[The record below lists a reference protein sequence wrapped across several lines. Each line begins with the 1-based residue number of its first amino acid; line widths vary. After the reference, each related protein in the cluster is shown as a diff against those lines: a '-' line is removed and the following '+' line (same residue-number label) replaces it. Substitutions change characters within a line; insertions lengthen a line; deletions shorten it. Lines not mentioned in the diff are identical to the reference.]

1 MSFNNTYFSNRND
14 RNIRMA
20 NAGPSTPVG
29 VYDGKILPNFGA
41 GRVNNVRP
49 KEGYT
54 MQDVF
59 GPPVDRAS
67 TDENF
72 DTFRKIAQVDTKIA
86 RGENLEGF
94 DKYLKDT
101 YDFTREDK
109 IYRRMPGHLQRDLKD
124 SFRMDMEKNKQSNL
138 TDRVTDFIA
147 KIFTP
152 PAVAGTLD
160 ENRDF
165 VSDFSGELTPNIFT
179 RAIPNVDDMVRNIG
193 AAFDAGGMGGLS
205 VSEPTQRR
213 TVRIG
218 GINFPQSRFGK
229 PAPRV
234 QSPMEAGM
242 GPGAAKARD
251 LAKARKKKSTSS
263 GTGFSG
269 STSSSS
275 SGGGGRR
282 STGRGGRRG
291 GSTGGSGA
299 SSRGGTSSRS
309 SSSRRGST
317 GRGGA
322 RGGSTGGSG
331 SSSKGGSFG
340 GKRRSRKTGRGGRRG
355 GSKACDLRCK
365 VDISLLTSMNLMR
378 DDLAEVAYFVK
389 ELQEIK

>member
-1 MSFNNTYFSNRND
+1 MSFNNTYFTNSND

-20 NAGPSTPVG
+20 NAGPSTPVKFYKG
-29 VYDGKILPNFGA
+29 MGYMQDFGA

-54 MQDVF
+54 MRDVF

-67 TDENF
+67 TNEDF

-86 RGENLEGF
+86 QGGNSGDF
-94 DKYLKDT
+94 DKYLRDT
-101 YDFTREDK
+101 YGFTREDK

-124 SFRMDMEKNKQSNL
+124 SFRIDTEKNKQSNL
-138 TDRVTDFIA
+138 TDRVTDFIS

-160 ENRDF
+160 ENQSF
-165 VSDFSGELTPNIFT
+165 GSDFSGELTSNIFN

-275 SGGGGRR
+275 SGSRK

-309 SSSRRGST
+309 SSSSRRGST
-317 GRGGA
+317 GRGGR

-331 SSSKGGSFG
+331 ASSRGGTSSRSG
-340 GKRRSRKTGRGGRRG
+340 RRTGRGGRRG
-355 GSKACDLRCK
+355 GSKSRCDLRCK

>member
-1 MSFNNTYFSNRND
+1 MSFNNTYFSNSND

-41 GRVNNVRP
+41 TRVKKVRP

-86 RGENLEGF
+86 QGERSKSLDSYLNESYGF
-94 DKYLKDT
+94 DTKD
-101 YDFTREDK
+101 RK
-109 IYRRMPGHLQRDLKD
+109 WRNMPGYVREVIKD
-124 SFRMDMEKNKQSNL
+124 SHIMDTEKNKQSNL
-138 TDRVTDFIA
+138 TDRVTDFIS

-160 ENRDF
+160 ENREF
-165 VSDFSGELTPNIFT
+165 GSDFSGELTSNIFN

-205 VSEPTQRR
+205 VSEPSQRR

-275 SGGGGRR
+275 GSSGGRR
-282 STGRGGRRG
+282 STGRGGRRGGSTGGSGPSSRGGTSSRSSSSRRGSTGRGGRRG

-309 SSSRRGST
+309 GRR
-317 GRGGA
+317 
-322 RGGSTGGSG
+322 
-331 SSSKGGSFG
+331 
-340 GKRRSRKTGRGGRRG
+340 TGRGGRRG
-355 GSKACDLRCK
+355 GSKSRCDLRCK

>member
-1 MSFNNTYFSNRND
+1 MSFNNTYFTNSND

-41 GRVNNVRP
+41 TRVKEVRP

-72 DTFRKIAQVDTKIA
+72 DSFRKIAQVDTKIA
-86 RGENLEGF
+86 QGENSGDF
-94 DKYLKDT
+94 DKYLRDT
-101 YDFTREDK
+101 YGFTREDK
-109 IYRRMPGHLQRDLKD
+109 IYRRMPGHIQKDLRDSYRID
-124 SFRMDMEKNKQSNL
+124 TEKNRQSNL
-138 TDRVTDFIA
+138 TDRVTDFIS

-160 ENRDF
+160 ENRAF
-165 VSDFSGELTPNIFT
+165 GSDFSGELTSNIFN
-179 RAIPNVDDMVRNIG
+179 RDIPNVDDMVRNIG

-275 SGGGGRR
+275 SSSGGGRR

-340 GKRRSRKTGRGGRRG
+340 GKRRGKKTGRGGRRG
-355 GSKACDLRCK
+355 GSK
-365 VDISLLTSMNLMR
+365 
-378 DDLAEVAYFVK
+378 
-389 ELQEIK
+389 

>member
-1 MSFNNTYFSNRND
+1 MSFNNTYFSNSND

-20 NAGPSTPVG
+20 NAGPSTPVKFYKG
-29 VYDGKILPNFGA
+29 MGYQQDFGA

-86 RGENLEGF
+86 QGERSKSLDSYLNESYGF
-94 DKYLKDT
+94 DTKD
-101 YDFTREDK
+101 RK
-109 IYRRMPGHLQRDLKD
+109 WRNMPGYVREVIKD
-124 SFRMDMEKNKQSNL
+124 SHIMDTEKNKQSNL
-138 TDRVTDFIA
+138 TDRVTDFIS

-165 VSDFSGELTPNIFT
+165 VSDFSGELTSNIFN
-179 RAIPNVDDMVRNIG
+179 RDIPNVDDMVRNIG

-275 SGGGGRR
+275 SSGSRK

-309 SSSRRGST
+309 SSRKGST

>member
-1 MSFNNTYFSNRND
+1 MSFNNTYFTNSND

-41 GRVNNVRP
+41 TRVREVRP
-49 KEGYT
+49 KPGYT
-54 MQDVF
+54 MRDVF

-67 TDENF
+67 TDEDF

-86 RGENLEGF
+86 QGENSGDF
-94 DKYLKDT
+94 DKYLRDV
-101 YDFTREDK
+101 YGFTRKDK
-109 IYRRMPGHLQRDLKD
+109 IYRNMPGHIQKDLRD
-124 SFRMDMEKNKQSNL
+124 SYRMDTEENRQSNL
-138 TDRVTDFIA
+138 TDRVTDFIS

-160 ENRDF
+160 ENRAF
-165 VSDFSGELTPNIFT
+165 GSDFSGELTSNIFN
-179 RAIPNVDDMVRNIG
+179 RDIPNVDDMVRN
-193 AAFDAGGMGGLS
+193 
-205 VSEPTQRR
+205 

-218 GINFPQSRFGK
+218 GINFPQSRFGR

-275 SGGGGRR
+275 SSSSNSGGSSRR

-309 SSSRRGST
+309 GSSRRGST
-317 GRGGA
+317 GRGGR

-331 SSSKGGSFG
+331 SSSKGGTSSRSG
-340 GKRRSRKTGRGGRRG
+340 RRTGRGGRRG
-355 GSKACDLRCK
+355 GSKSRCDLRCK
-365 VDISLLTSMNLMR
+365 VDISLLTSMNLMH

>member
-1 MSFNNTYFSNRND
+1 MSFNNTYFTNSND

-20 NAGPSTPVG
+20 NAGPSTPVKFYKG
-29 VYDGKILPNFGA
+29 MGYMQDFGA

-54 MQDVF
+54 MRDVF

-67 TDENF
+67 TNEDF

-86 RGENLEGF
+86 QGGNSGDF
-94 DKYLKDT
+94 DKYLRDT
-101 YDFTREDK
+101 YGFTREDK

-124 SFRMDMEKNKQSNL
+124 SFRIDTEKNKQSNL
-138 TDRVTDFIA
+138 TDRVTDFIS

-160 ENRDF
+160 ENQSF
-165 VSDFSGELTPNIFT
+165 GSDFSGELTSNIFN

-275 SGGGGRR
+275 SGSRK

-309 SSSRRGST
+309 GRR
-317 GRGGA
+317 
-322 RGGSTGGSG
+322 
-331 SSSKGGSFG
+331 
-340 GKRRSRKTGRGGRRG
+340 TGRGGRRG
-355 GSKACDLRCK
+355 GSKSRCDLRCK

>member
-1 MSFNNTYFSNRND
+1 MSFNNTYFSNSND

-20 NAGPSTPVG
+20 NAGPSTPVKFYKG
-29 VYDGKILPNFGA
+29 MGYQQDFGA

-72 DTFRKIAQVDTKIA
+72 DTFQKIAQVDTKIA
-86 RGENLEGF
+86 QGERSKSLDSYLNESYGF
-94 DKYLKDT
+94 DTKD
-101 YDFTREDK
+101 RK
-109 IYRRMPGHLQRDLKD
+109 WRNMPGYVREVIKD
-124 SFRMDMEKNKQSNL
+124 SHIMDTEENKQSNL
-138 TDRVTDFIA
+138 TDRVTDFIS

-165 VSDFSGELTPNIFT
+165 VSDFSGELTSNIFN
-179 RAIPNVDDMVRNIG
+179 RDIPNVDDMVRNIG

-275 SGGGGRR
+275 SSSSSGSRK

-309 SSSRRGST
+309 SSS
-317 GRGGA
+317 
-322 RGGSTGGSG
+322 
-331 SSSKGGSFG
+331 SSK
-340 GKRRSRKTGRGGRRG
+340 
-355 GSKACDLRCK
+355 
-365 VDISLLTSMNLMR
+365 
-378 DDLAEVAYFVK
+378 
-389 ELQEIK
+389 

>member
-1 MSFNNTYFSNRND
+1 MSFNNTYFTNSND

-20 NAGPSTPVG
+20 NAGPSTPVKFYKG
-29 VYDGKILPNFGA
+29 MGYMQDFGA
-41 GRVNNVRP
+41 TRVNNVRP

-54 MQDVF
+54 MRDVF

-72 DTFRKIAQVDTKIA
+72 DSFRKIAQVDTKIA
-86 RGENLEGF
+86 QGENSGDF
-94 DKYLKDT
+94 DKYLRDT
-101 YDFTREDK
+101 YGFTREDK
-109 IYRRMPGHLQRDLKD
+109 IYRRMPGHIQKDLRDSYRID
-124 SFRMDMEKNKQSNL
+124 TEKNRQSNL
-138 TDRVTDFIA
+138 TDRVTDFIS

-160 ENRDF
+160 ENRAF
-165 VSDFSGELTPNIFT
+165 GSDFSGELTSNIFN
-179 RAIPNVDDMVRNIG
+179 RDIPNVDDMVRNIG
-193 AAFDAGGMGGLS
+193 AAFDAGGMGNLS
-205 VSEPTQRR
+205 VSEPSQRR
-213 TVRIG
+213 TVKIG
-218 GINFPQSRFGK
+218 GISFPQSRFGK
-229 PAPRV
+229 PTPRV

-242 GPGAAKARD
+242 GSGAAKARD

-275 SGGGGRR
+275 SSGSGSRK

-309 SSSRRGST
+309 SSRKGST

-340 GKRRSRKTGRGGRRG
+340 GKRRGKKTGRGGRRG
-355 GSKACDLRCK
+355 GSK
-365 VDISLLTSMNLMR
+365 
-378 DDLAEVAYFVK
+378 
-389 ELQEIK
+389 